1 MKLISRLKENIKEM
15 KEADAIVRS
24 ELDSD
29 EEKKD
34 DRIARITIVFLGILL
49 LVLFGVIIV
58 AIKMPIKKIYKT
70 YSNLDNPEINNN
82 NNPYVDGNG
91 NNPAFKNYKIGD
103 TITLKDNSNW
113 YVIEDSTS
121 DDAYIVLLS
130 PNNINDGSINYQ
142 NAENYL
148 ETTYRNQVA
157 SSLKINPSDFI
168 VRLISL
174 YDISIV
180 SGINEEQLDVNSVIQ
195 NNKTPKFIYDS
206 INLTN
211 YTDEEGKPVLICP
224 NNGNAILCSGNP
236 PLNPWPI
243 KPVIELSK
251 DYIK

>member
-1 MKLISRLKENIKEM
+1 MLIINKTTKEI
-15 KEADAIVRS
+15 
-24 ELDSD
+24 
-29 EEKKD
+29 
-34 DRIARITIVFLGILL
+34 
-49 LVLFGVIIV
+49 
-58 AIKMPIKKIYKT
+58 
-70 YSNLDNPEINNN
+70 
-82 NNPYVDGNG
+82 
-91 NNPAFKNYKIGD
+91 
-103 TITLKDNSNW
+103 
-113 YVIEDSTS
+113 
-121 DDAYIVLLS
+121 
-130 PNNINDGSINYQ
+130 
-142 NAENYL
+142 
-148 ETTYRNQVA
+148 A

-174 YDISIV
+174 YDISMV